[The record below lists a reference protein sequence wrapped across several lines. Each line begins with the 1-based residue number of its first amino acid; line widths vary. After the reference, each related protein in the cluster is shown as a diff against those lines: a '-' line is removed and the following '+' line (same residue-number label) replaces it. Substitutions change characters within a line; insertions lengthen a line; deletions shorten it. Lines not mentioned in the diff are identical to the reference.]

1 MDKKKLLKKTTV
13 RHTPKKSIISFLQ
26 SQHTQNENRENLGK
40 NLGENPHKKKLSPP
54 NIQRVLV
61 TFFLDHDKEK
71 KIAEPMKKYFLSAI
85 NKKQKTSLFSKK
97 VQHERRN

>member
-1 MDKKKLLKKTTV
+1 MKIVKTLVKTLV
-13 RHTPKKSIISFLQ
+13 KTPTKKSLAHQIFNASL
-26 SQHTQNENRENLGK
+26 L
-40 NLGENPHKKKLSPP
+40 P
-54 NIQRVLV
+54 
-61 TFFLDHDKEK
+61 FFLDHDKEK